1 MSNIP
6 NKPGPTPT
14 PAAATP
20 DAASMMDSNAMLAAA
35 IAKMTEVMAQNADLA
50 QQNAKFN
57 ELLVKNAPRRR
68 KTMAEYLVKNP
79 RKRLLHQTFQ
89 NGREV
94 NPKGLSE
101 DTIKRLDT
109 IAPGLYAQGLIEVER
124 RTRGING
131 RDTMILI
138 RYNNKHDSDRSN
150 FYMKFRTFR
159 EMVDTIV
166 DEMVEKK
173 LAPIYDEAAAPIVP
187 EFPDEL

>member
-1 MSNIP
+1 MSNTP
-6 NKPGPTPT
+6 NRQAPPPA

-20 DAASMMDSNAMLAAA
+20 EAAPVLDSNALLAAA

-68 KTMAEYLVKNP
+68 KTMAEYLAKNP

-101 DTIKRLDT
+101 ETIKKLDT

-150 FYMKFRTFR
+150 FYMQFRTFR
-159 EMVDTIV
+159 EMVDVIIS
-166 DEMVEKK
+166 EMEQKK
-173 LAPIYDEAAAPIVP
+173 IAPIHDEAAAPIVP